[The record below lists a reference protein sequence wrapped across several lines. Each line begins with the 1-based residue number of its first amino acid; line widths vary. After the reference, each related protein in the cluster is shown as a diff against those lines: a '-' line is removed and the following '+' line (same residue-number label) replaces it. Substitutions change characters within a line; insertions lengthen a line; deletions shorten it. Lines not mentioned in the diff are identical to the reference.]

1 MNTSMANRTGI
12 RVAVIDDHEVVRV
25 GLKSLIDLQPD
36 LSVVVACATGRE
48 ALAVVPHAA
57 DVVVMDLR
65 LPDLDGFVLC
75 RHLLQQ
81 DPTLQIIILTSF
93 ERANMAHDVAA
104 AGARGYLLKEA
115 RGHAV
120 ITGIRQVMQNQWVC
134 PPPYPPASAP
144 EPSDFARRFETLTP
158 REKAVLT
165 GLSRG
170 QTNAQI
176 GQTLGLSELT
186 VKDYVSHLLLKMR
199 CARRIEVAR
208 LFHHFHRLPS
218 EVPDE

>member
-1 MNTSMANRTGI
+1 MTNQTVI

-48 ALAVVPHAA
+48 ALAAVPHAA
-57 DVVVMDLR
+57 DVVVLDFR
-65 LPDLDGFVLC
+65 LPDLDGFVVC
-75 RHLLQQ
+75 RRLLQQ
-81 DPTLQIIILTSF
+81 DPTLRIIILTSF
-93 ERANMAHDVAA
+93 ERPNMAHDVAD

-120 ITGIRQVMQNQWVC
+120 ITGIRQVMQDQWVC
-134 PPPYPPASAP
+134 PAPHPPTSAP
-144 EPSDFARRFETLTP
+144 EPSDFLRRFETLTP

-176 GQTLGLSELT
+176 GHALGLSELT
-186 VKDYVSHLLLKMR
+186 VKDYVSHVLLKMG

-208 LFHHFHRLPS
+208 LFHHSHPPQYS
-218 EVPDE
+218 DQKE